1 MIKQRTVNQSALKT
15 ILERAVYDLADKM
28 PERMPEQA
36 KAEETAKPQC
46 FPLELTNEWDACNST
61 LVEAITTESIPLTSD
76 NPSSPKK
83 PKHWLWTKER
93 AAEMSRLGRIAKE
106 QKRADAENPPLTP
119 NGKNGEQRDEIL
131 NPHVSKTLMR
141 VRKQVSRLFELIEGE
156 IDPQKLDRLAS
167 ALSRLAELERQ
178 LSGRPL
184 PGSLRPRQEKPR
196 RTTDVEPE
204 A

>member
-1 MIKQRTVNQSALKT
+1 MES
-15 ILERAVYDLADKM
+15 
-28 PERMPEQA
+28 
-36 KAEETAKPQC
+36 
-46 FPLELTNEWDACNST
+46 NST
-61 LVEAITTESIPLTSD
+61 DVIPLDKT
-76 NPSSPKK
+76 
-83 PKHWLWTKER
+83 PKHWLWTKEK
-93 AAEMSRLGRIAKE
+93 AAEMSRLGRIAKQ
-106 QKRADAENPPLTP
+106 QKLADAENSPPASK
-119 NGKNGEQRDEIL
+119 GQNGEQRDEVL
-131 NPHVSKTLMR
+131 NPHVSKTLTR

-196 RTTDVEPE
+196 RSTDVEPE